1 MPLGRSESLPLG
13 LAMDL
18 SYAATP
24 LAGNQRHTLS
34 CERRE
39 IARRRA
45 EPGWRAAVL
54 DERASRHAFVCE
66 GVRKAAASEHQ
77 AQRAERA
84 MCKEPSGGVLS
95 SASDDEVGGCHARL
109 REQLQNQ
116 RG

>member
-54 DERASRHAFVCE
+54 DERASRHVSVCE
-66 GVRKAAASEHQ
+66 ESAEGSGSQAPASASE
-77 AQRAERA
+77 ASNVYGE
-84 MCKEPSGGVLS
+84 SGG
-95 SASDDEVGGCHARL
+95 AFPL
-109 REQLQNQ
+109 RATTK
-116 RG
+116 

>member
-54 DERASRHAFVCE
+54 DERASRHVFSSAKR
-66 GVRKAAASEHQ
+66 VRKAAAPKRQ
-77 AQRAERA
+77 PQRAKRA
-84 MCKEPSGGVLS
+84 MCT
-95 SASDDEVGGCHARL
+95 ARAEALFPL
-109 REQLQNQ
+109 RATTK
-116 RG
+116 

>member
-1 MPLGRSESLPLG
+1 MRLRRSELLPLG

-24 LAGNQRHTLS
+24 PAGNQRHTLS

-54 DERASRHAFVCE
+54 DE
-66 GVRKAAASEHQ
+66 
-77 AQRAERA
+77 
-84 MCKEPSGGVLS
+84 
-95 SASDDEVGGCHARL
+95 
-109 REQLQNQ
+109 
-116 RG
+116 

>member
-54 DERASRHAFVCE
+54 DERAAPKR
-66 GVRKAAASEHQ
+66 Q
-77 AQRAERA
+77 PQRAKRA
-84 MCKEPSGGVLS
+84 MCT
-95 SASDDEVGGCHARL
+95 ARAEALFPL
-109 REQLQNQ
+109 RATTK
-116 RG
+116 

>member
-24 LAGNQRHTLS
+24 LAGNQRHPLS

-45 EPGWRAAVL
+45 EEERAAAL
-54 DERASRHAFVCE
+54 FPLRATT
-66 GVRKAAASEHQ
+66 K
-77 AQRAERA
+77 
-84 MCKEPSGGVLS
+84 
-95 SASDDEVGGCHARL
+95 
-109 REQLQNQ
+109 
-116 RG
+116 